1 MSPHYI
7 ARLDGLG
14 VVRLTGPDA
23 RGLLQGQLSNDLDRL
38 GIDTPLLAGL
48 HNPQGRV
55 IAILRL
61 LAGPDG
67 GVLAVLPQGLAPL
80 VATRLKRFVL
90 RAKVVIEDCSDSHA
104 VYGLQEGE
112 QRSLQVL
119 GPGQPAPEGIAM
131 TAADW
136 QARDIALGLPQVYPA
151 TSEQFVAQMLNLDL
165 VEGISFTKGCYTGQ
179 EIIARAHYRGKVKR
193 RLQRFHTTDASPL
206 KPGDRFRLVDGRTI
220 EVIDA
225 VALPAGGHD
234 LLAVAPLLAP
244 TAEGENALDPAG
256 LPLLQTEAA
265 ALPYDLPDA

>member
-1 MSPHYI
+1 MIPIYI
-7 ARLDGLG
+7 ARLDALG

-38 GIDTPLLAGL
+38 GADTPLLAGL
-48 HNPQGRV
+48 HTPQGRV
-55 IAILRL
+55 MAILRL

-67 GVLAVLPQGLAPL
+67 EVLAVLPRGLAPL

-90 RAKVVIEDCSDSHA
+90 RAKVVIEDCSASHL
-104 VYGLQEGE
+104 VYGLQEGA
-112 QRSLQVL
+112 QRRLQL
-119 GPGQPAPEGIAM
+119 AGPDQAAPGGLALSE
-131 TAADW
+131 ADW
-136 QARDIALGLPQVYPA
+136 HALDIAAGLPQVYPA

-193 RLQRFHTTDASPL
+193 RLQRFQTADASPL

-234 LLAVAPLLAP
+234 LLAVAPLSAP
-244 TAEGENALDPAG
+244 TAGGENNLDPAG
-256 LPLLQTEAA
+256 LPLLQAEAA
-265 ALPYDLPDA
+265 ALPYALPEG